1 MGYKKAVRYGGGTPE
16 LTQGT
21 EYLLSGVVDKEVAM
35 KILPDVMRY
44 STASGANPE
53 DLAKIASAAIANFG
67 IKPEELP
74 LFSISSFVQEKMVV
88 MNWRIWPNQCQPR

>member
-1 MGYKKAVRYGGGTPE
+1 MG
-16 LTQGT
+16 
-21 EYLLSGVVDKEVAM
+21 
-35 KILPDVMRY
+35 ILPDVMRY

-74 LFSISSFVQEKMVV
+74 ALS
-88 MNWRIWPNQCQPR
+88 R